1 MDGQIKENKMGTL
14 PTGKLLFTMAIPMM
28 ISMLVQA
35 LYNIVDSIFVS
46 QISEDALTA
55 VSLAFPLQTLMI
67 AFGVGSSVGV
77 NTLLSRSLGAKDNKT
92 ANKAANT
99 GLFIALCTY
108 IIFALI
114 GIFLSRPFYE
124 AQTNDEAIIEMSVSY
139 TVICLVGSFGLF
151 AQLCFEK
158 LLQSTAK
165 TGLSMITQIVGAVTN
180 IILDP
185 VFIFGWFG
193 LPAMGVA
200 GAAIATV
207 IGQIVGA
214 TTGLVFNL
222 RCNKEIKLRIKD
234 IKFEGRIIK
243 EVFRIGFPSIIM
255 QSIGS
260 VMTFGMNI
268 ILMDITSTASA
279 VFGSYFKLQSFVFM
293 PVFGLNNAMAPIVSY
308 NYGAKKSDRVMRA
321 IKLSMVSAIGMMVV
335 GLALFELFPSL
346 LLSMFSPSENML
358 LIGKVA
364 LRIIATHFFLAGF
377 NIIASSVF
385 QVIGNPFIS
394 MIISVSRQLVV
405 LLPAAYIFSLSGNID
420 LVWLA
425 FPVSEIVAFVL
436 CAVFLKK
443 TILGAKKAMSQNSMA
458 KELQAV

>member
-1 MDGQIKENKMGTL
+1 MDVQIKENKMGVL
-14 PTGKLLFTMAIPMM
+14 PTGKLLFSMAIPMM

-77 NTLLSRSLGAKDNKT
+77 NTLLSRSLGAKDKET

-99 GLFIALCTY
+99 GIFIALCTY
-108 IIFALI
+108 MVFALI
-114 GIFLSRPFYE
+114 GAFLSRPFYE
-124 AQTNDEAIIEMSVSY
+124 AQTDNEAIIEMSVSY
-139 TVICLVGSFGLF
+139 TVICLCGSFGLF

-165 TGLSMITQIVGAVTN
+165 TGLSMVTQIVGAVTN

-214 TTGLVFNL
+214 AVGLTFNL
-222 RCNKEIKLRIKD
+222 RCNKEIKLRIRD
-234 IKFEGRIIK
+234 IKFEGHIVK
-243 EVFRIGFPSIIM
+243 EVFRIGLPSIIM

-308 NYGAKKSDRVMRA
+308 NYGARKSDRVMGA
-321 IKLSMVSAIGMMVV
+321 IKLSMVSAIAMMAV
-335 GLALFELFPSL
+335 GLAVFELFPSL

-358 LIGKVA
+358 LIGRVA
-364 LRIIATHFFLAGF
+364 LRIIATHFMLAGF

-394 MIISVSRQLVV
+394 MIISVSRQLVI
-405 LLPAAYIFSLSGNID
+405 LLPAAYILSLSGNID

-425 FPVSEIVAFVL
+425 FPIAEVVAFVL
-436 CAVFLKK
+436 CAAFLRK
-443 TILGAKKAMSQNSMA
+443 TVLNAKDIMKQNQYA
-458 KELQAV
+458 DELQAV